1 MKTLWGATAGAAVML
16 GIVLACLVPLFFM
29 LGPEGALVASTQEFN
44 TLWIAISMVV
54 CMTAASIGGWVAH
67 RVAGS
72 IGAVISLIAVVVV
85 FGLLD
90 AGYHQLVVP
99 VSTLIPGQTGWL
111 ELLIGLREPLWYDL
125 SLPVL
130 MGIFVWVA
138 GSGRDT
144 ETKVQQ

>member
-1 MKTLWGATAGAAVML
+1 MKTLWGATVGVAVML

-29 LGPEGALVASTQEFN
+29 LGPQRVLVGTTLESN
-44 TLWIAISMVV
+44 MLWISISMVV
-54 CMTAASIGGWVAH
+54 CMVAASIGGWVAH

-85 FGLLD
+85 SGLLD
-90 AGYHQLVVP
+90 AGYHQLVAP

-125 SLPVL
+125 LTSSHFSTSV
-130 MGIFVWVA
+130 
-138 GSGRDT
+138 
-144 ETKVQQ
+144 